1 MTNKK
6 MVNWKDVDFN
16 VTPKMKVIN
25 QILEVGVVAVVR
37 AESSEQALKIA
48 DACLKGGIT
57 AIEMTFT
64 VPGAVDVIK
73 DLVAT
78 YSQGEMIIGAG
89 TVLDPETAR
98 AAILAGAQFIVSP
111 SLNLATVKLCN
122 RYQIPVMPGTAT
134 VKDIVEAME
143 AGVDIVKAFPGESL
157 GTKFVKAVKGPLP
170 QANIMPTGGVSLENA
185 AEWIQAGCVAI
196 GIGGSLTSGA
206 KTGDYQSIT
215 DKAKKFVA
223 VVRTAR
229 GK

>member
-1 MTNKK
+1 M
-6 MVNWKDVDFN
+6 
-16 VTPKMKVIN
+16 TPKMKVIN
-25 QILEVGVVAVVR
+25 QILDVGVVAVVR
-37 AESSEQALKIA
+37 AESSEQALKIS
-48 DACLKGGIT
+48 DACLKGGVT

-64 VPGAVDVIK
+64 VPGAVEVIK
-73 DLVAT
+73 DLVKT
-78 YSQGEMIIGAG
+78 YQNGEMIIGAG
-89 TVLDPETAR
+89 TVLDAETAR

-111 SLNLATVKLCN
+111 SLNLDTIKLCN

-157 GTKFVKAVKGPLP
+157 GTKFIKAVKGPLP

-196 GIGGSLTSGA
+196 GVGGSLTAGA

-215 DKAKKFVA
+215 DKAKKFVE